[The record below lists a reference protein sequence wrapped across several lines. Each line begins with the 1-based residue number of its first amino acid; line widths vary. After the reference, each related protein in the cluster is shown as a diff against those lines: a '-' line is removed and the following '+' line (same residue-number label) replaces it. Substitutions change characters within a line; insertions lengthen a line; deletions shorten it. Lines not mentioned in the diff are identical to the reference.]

1 MSEINGIY
9 AASVSI
15 LNENLKL
22 DISKTIKHAEN
33 LINQGC
39 HGVAIFGST
48 GQAQLISYG
57 EKIKLIE
64 KNSENLNM
72 QDLGLF
78 WQLTLRT
85 IDDLKVVSNEEIA
98 LEMFLMQLMHLKG
111 LEDYSHEKTFE
122 KVGEIESQIKKKN
135 IKIYRCTPRESS
147 IFLWRNP

>member
-64 KNSENLNM
+64 KLSKSKL
-72 QDLGLF
+72 
-78 WQLTLRT
+78 
-85 IDDLKVVSNEEIA
+85 
-98 LEMFLMQLMHLKG
+98 
-111 LEDYSHEKTFE
+111 
-122 KVGEIESQIKKKN
+122 KKKFIIGTGLN
-135 IKIYRCTPRESS
+135 SLTDTIS
-147 IFLWRNP
+147 FLNFCKSLDFNKFLIMPPAYYLYGDEDVKKFFKKL